1 MNNKTIEIKKE
12 SYVYTISLNRPEV
25 HNALNE
31 EMILEFLQILKEIK
45 EEPFRLLIIN
55 GKGKSFC
62 SGADL
67 NYMKNMKNYSFEENK
82 NDANNLANLM
92 YELYHFP
99 KTTLC
104 IGHGA
109 IMGGGIGIL
118 ACCDFSFCDESTIFS
133 FSEVNLG
140 LIPAV
145 ISPYIIRKIGIS
157 RTKELFLLGNRF
169 DSSFAE
175 QIGLITKFIKK
186 EEQEEYLK
194 NFVETLL
201 KKPPNAIK
209 EIKTLMEL
217 NLKYNLEEL
226 KLMTSELIAKIRIS
240 EEAQEGISAF
250 LEKRKP
256 KWIVNND

>member
-1 MNNKTIEIKKE
+1 MNFIELKQE
-12 SYVYTISLNRPEV
+12 SHVYTIILNRPDV
-25 HNALNE
+25 HNALSDK
-31 EMILEFLQILKEIK
+31 MIQEFLLVLKKIK
-45 EEPFRLLIIN
+45 EDPFRLLVIKGN
-55 GKGKSFC
+55 GKSFC

-67 NYMKNMKNYSFEENK
+67 NYMKNMKDFSFEENK
-82 NDANNLANLM
+82 NDANILADLM

-99 KTTLC
+99 KSTLC

-118 ACCDFSFCDESTIFS
+118 ACCDFSICDESAKFS
-133 FSEVNLG
+133 FSEVHLG

-157 RTKELFLLGNRF
+157 KTKELFLSGIKF
-169 DSSFAE
+169 DSSYAE

-186 EEQEEYLK
+186 DEQDVYLK
-194 NFVETLL
+194 NFIKEMIQ
-201 KKPPNAIK
+201 KPPEAIK
-209 EIKTLMEL
+209 AIKQLIEL
-217 NLKYNLEEL
+217 NLKFDLEEL
-226 KLMTSELIAKIRIS
+226 KLITSELIAKIRIS

-256 KWIVNND
+256 KWIINNED